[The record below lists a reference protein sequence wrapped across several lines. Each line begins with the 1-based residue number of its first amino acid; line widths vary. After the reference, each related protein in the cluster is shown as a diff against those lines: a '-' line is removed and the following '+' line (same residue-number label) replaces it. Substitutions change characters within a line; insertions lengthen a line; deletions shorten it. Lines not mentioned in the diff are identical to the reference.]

1 MDKICI
7 QDLAEGLSK
16 RKGVSRA
23 DAEVFVRNVFEII
36 KEYLLTDQI
45 VKVKG
50 LGTFKLITVESRESV
65 NVNTGERFII
75 DSHGKITFTPDP
87 ILRDRVN
94 KPFADFD
101 TVVLNDETRTEDM
114 ERIDTILPVEEPVV
128 DPKEDTV
135 EDSSVETPK
144 PVAEEPVAETPVEE
158 SPVEAPE
165 PVAEELVAETPVEE
179 SSVEAPEPVAE
190 ELVAETPVE
199 ESPVE
204 APEPVAEELVAETPV
219 EESSVEAPE
228 PVAEELVAEIPVEES
243 PVEVPEPVAE
253 EPLIAPLSNPVPS
266 ENGSRKISAEEE
278 DEDGRGRGS
287 EKWILWLLFLAAAIL
302 LCWLYLSDGK
312 KNEIPEDAAH
322 VEQTETSQDTIVKPV
337 APAEPV
343 KSAEELAA
351 DYPQIPGGEYWIVG
365 TKATRVL
372 ERGDDL
378 SKLALEHYGDKRLIN
393 YIIKYNGYTAAQASN
408 LFVGTEVKLPELVK
422 KD

>member
-36 KEYLLTDQI
+36 KEYLLTEQI

-114 ERIDTILPVEEPVV
+114 ERIDTFLPVEEPVV
-128 DPKEDTV
+128 DLKEDTV

-144 PVAEEPVAETPVEE
+144 PVVEEPVAETPVEDSSVE
-158 SPVEAPE
+158 TPKPVVEE
-165 PVAEELVAETPVEE
+165 PVAETPVEE
-179 SSVEAPEPVAE
+179 SSVEAPDPVAE
-190 ELVAETPVE
+190 ELVAETSVE

-204 APEPVAEELVAETPV
+204 VPEPVAEELVAET
-219 EESSVEAPE
+219 S
-228 PVAEELVAEIPVEES
+228 VEES

-322 VEQTETSQDTIVKPV
+322 VEQTETSQDTIVEPV

>member
-36 KEYLLTDQI
+36 KEYLLTEQI

-114 ERIDTILPVEEPVV
+114 ERIDTFLPVEEPVV
-128 DPKEDTV
+128 DLKEDTV

-144 PVAEEPVAETPVEE
+144 PVVEEP
-158 SPVEAPE
+158 
-165 PVAEELVAETPVEE
+165 VAETPVEE
-179 SSVEAPEPVAE
+179 SSVEAPDPVAE
-190 ELVAETPVE
+190 ELVAET
-199 ESPVE
+199 S
-204 APEPVAEELVAETPV
+204 
-219 EESSVEAPE
+219 
-228 PVAEELVAEIPVEES
+228 VEES

-322 VEQTETSQDTIVKPV
+322 VEQTETSQDTIVEPV

>member
-36 KEYLLTDQI
+36 KEYLLTEQI

-114 ERIDTILPVEEPVV
+114 ERIDTFLPVEEPVV
-128 DPKEDTV
+128 DLKEDTV

-144 PVAEEPVAETPVEE
+144 PVVEEPVAETPVEDSSVE
-158 SPVEAPE
+158 TPKPVVEE
-165 PVAEELVAETPVEE
+165 PVAETPVEE
-179 SSVEAPEPVAE
+179 SSVEAPDPVAE
-190 ELVAETPVE
+190 ELVAET
-199 ESPVE
+199 S
-204 APEPVAEELVAETPV
+204 
-219 EESSVEAPE
+219 
-228 PVAEELVAEIPVEES
+228 VEES

>member
-144 PVAEEPVAETPVEE
+144 PVAEEP
-158 SPVEAPE
+158 
-165 PVAEELVAETPVEE
+165 
-179 SSVEAPEPVAE
+179 
-190 ELVAETPVE
+190 VAETPVE